1 MQTNKF
7 NYIELIKWLGI
18 CLTIIILVIYLDRI
32 SSRILTHLE
41 RTEKFM
47 EATSIKRDTVWNNH
61 YHKETLKLQPLVMDG
76 TVTPEFLIQNNI
88 PIDTNQFKFNQLPH
102 NVYSDTIRKDSSYVV
117 IRDKV
122 AGWRTSADVEFFL
135 KYPTITN
142 TITRQRFR
150 LYTYMRFGSD
160 FKSKPLLTSVAPG
173 AGFVSKKG
181 FVVGYDYNF
190 MNKSHNITVGKVI
203 SFK

>member
-1 MQTNKF
+1 MEKYTD
-7 NYIELIKWLGI
+7 LIKWLLI
-18 CLTIIILVIYLDRI
+18 TVAIIVFMIFFYRTTN
-32 SSRILTHLE
+32 RILTHLE
-41 RTEKFM
+41 KTEKFM
-47 EATSIKRDTVWNNH
+47 ESNSIRRDTVWNTH
-61 YHKETLKLQPLVMDG
+61 YYTETLKLQPLVMDG
-76 TVTPEFLIQNNI
+76 TITPQFLIENNI
-88 PIDTNQFKFNQLPH
+88 PIDTNKFKFNELPH
-102 NVYSDTIRKDSSYVV
+102 NVYIDTIRKDSSYVI

-122 AGWRTSADVEFFL
+122 AGWRTNAEVEFFL

-142 TITRQRFR
+142 TITKQRFR

-160 FKSKPLLTSVAPG
+160 FKSKPLLTSAAPG

-190 MNKSHNITVGKVI
+190 MNQSHNVTVGKVI